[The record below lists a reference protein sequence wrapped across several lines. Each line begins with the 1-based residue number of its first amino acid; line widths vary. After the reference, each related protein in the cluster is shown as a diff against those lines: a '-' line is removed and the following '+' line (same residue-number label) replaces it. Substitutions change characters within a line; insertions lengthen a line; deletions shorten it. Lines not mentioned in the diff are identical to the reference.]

1 MQQMRQIGNRFKVI
15 KEVREE
21 CRIDSSALVRDLSL
35 KVRASDEDE
44 AFANDPD
51 LWLNFRRGNTLIE
64 FYDPKDYNRLI
75 DT

>member
-1 MQQMRQIGNRFKVI
+1 M
-15 KEVREE
+15 
-21 CRIDSSALVRDLSL
+21 VRDLSL

-44 AFANDPD
+44 AFAKDPD
-51 LWLNFRRGNTLIE
+51 LWVNFRRGNTLIE